1 MYGAVESTWL
11 VTPLMDLCKLLIL
24 GLVLASL
31 FHDCKLV
38 LTNSAIA
45 EHIDHHGGS
54 CWHQEFDYGLV
65 LYSLKQEFGVV
76 VLKGAFFQPKLGW
89 NSTYTAWI
97 FDSASDLEY
106 AVMQLHWPNSSISV
120 KSDKPYFLSSK
131 WKSADWFHP
140 SRNGSTFE
148 VSLV

>member
-11 VTPLMDLCKLLIL
+11 VTPLMDLCKLLVL

-38 LTNSAIA
+38 FTNNAIA
-45 EHIDHHGGS
+45 EHIDHNGGGF
-54 CWHQEFDYGLV
+54 WHQEFDYGLV
-65 LYSLKQEFGVV
+65 LYSLKQEFDVV

-97 FDSASDLEY
+97 FDSASDLVSFPAPFL
-106 AVMQLHWPNSSISV
+106 AVRTSV
-120 KSDKPYFLSSK
+120 LIKPV
-131 WKSADWFHP
+131 SASPAMH
-140 SRNGSTFE
+140 STKE
-148 VSLV
+148 

>member
-1 MYGAVESTWL
+1 
-11 VTPLMDLCKLLIL
+11 MDLCKLLIL

-97 FDSASDLEY
+97 FDSASDLVSFPAPFV
-106 AVMQLHWPNSSISV
+106 AVRTFVWIKLV
-120 KSDKPYFLSSK
+120 
-131 WKSADWFHP
+131 SASPAMH
-140 SRNGSTFE
+140 STKE
-148 VSLV
+148 